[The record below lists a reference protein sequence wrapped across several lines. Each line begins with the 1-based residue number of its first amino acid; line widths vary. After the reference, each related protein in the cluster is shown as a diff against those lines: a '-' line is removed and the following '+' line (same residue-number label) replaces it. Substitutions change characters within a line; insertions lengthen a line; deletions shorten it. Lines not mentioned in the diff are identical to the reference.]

1 MHPARPSYQ
10 SSIVALVMRFR
21 AFFRGQF
28 TSIRLNPTR
37 LYSKRVYTV
46 RGLTLLPA
54 DDEPRDESQEY
65 ISTEHDTITEN
76 NTISLDL
83 R

>member
-1 MHPARPSYQ
+1 M
-10 SSIVALVMRFR
+10 
-21 AFFRGQF
+21 
-28 TSIRLNPTR
+28 LNPTR
-37 LYSKRVYTV
+37 LYSKRIYTV

-76 NTISLDL
+76 NTTSLDL